1 MTELRQLTPAG
12 IAEAGRRLARLR
24 EGPFRVSEVSD
35 LFQNRAWCGVF
46 DAGVSISPQDFRT
59 RLEAARYLSRT
70 LGHLRSRIFD
80 HRGVWSFLGMYFLEN
95 TIRAD
100 ARMPISPLDS
110 CYLLDVGTMAAQRRY
125 RHYLW
130 GAWQLYEQHRDDA
143 PFLLG
148 QPLASWTNLAERA
161 FGSLRVFNSRGVIP
175 LIERLYVREGR
186 QKRGYDGGPGGV
198 RHLVRVLN
206 QLERTHDVYGDMSPD
221 AILAILPDEF
231 RDWDER

>member
-1 MTELRQLTPAG
+1 MTELRELTRAG
-12 IAEAGRRLARLR
+12 IVEAARRLARLR
-24 EGPFRVSEVSD
+24 EGNIRLSEVSD
-35 LFQNRAWCGVF
+35 LFRNRRWCGVF
-46 DAGVSISPQDFRT
+46 DDSVSIAPQGFRT
-59 RLEAARYLSRT
+59 RREAARYLSGT

-95 TIRAD
+95 TIRPGD
-100 ARMPISPLDS
+100 RMPISPLDS
-110 CYLLDVGTMAAQRRY
+110 CYLFDVGAMATQKRY

-143 PFLLG
+143 PFLLD

-161 FGSLRVFNSRGVIP
+161 FGSLRIFNSRGVIP

-206 QLERTHDVYGDMSPD
+206 QLERTHDVYGDMSPE
-221 AILAILPDEF
+221 AILEILPAEF
-231 RDWDER
+231 RAWDGK